1 MPGINPQ
8 GFAPLGPPSLCPSE
22 PRGALSPQG
31 AHPGQ
36 HLAPP
41 LVLRDDYSLLLLAA
55 AERIAAAAAVLLLLA
70 ARLLQLQPRTA
81 HSSPPNTATRG
92 RTHTL
97 ACNSKS

>member
-55 AERIAAAAAVLLLLA
+55 ERIAAAAVVL
-70 ARLLQLQPRTA
+70 LLQLQPRVA

-92 RTHTL
+92 RTHIGM
-97 ACNSKS
+97 

>member
-55 AERIAAAAAVLLLLA
+55 ERIAAAAAAVLLLLGCS
-70 ARLLQLQPRTA
+70 QE
-81 HSSPPNTATRG
+81 
-92 RTHTL
+92 
-97 ACNSKS
+97 